1 MDKKQVIT
9 KLIERVIFLLAGIQ
23 VFWGV
28 VWIACNITV
37 VSRFAESDLLLQAS
51 RDFVLDEYMGILY
64 PLLLRITSVA
74 GGGYCV
80 LVYLLQLGVAF
91 VAYSYFLKKVFGTFF
106 AKKHKIS
113 VYLMAAYI
121 VTFPVIL
128 QGHMSVLPYSL
139 ASSMLVLVLAQLKL
153 LLAEEGAMSAKSVI
167 SVGVFWVI
175 AALLLPDYGIILGV
189 VVSLGFM
196 ICGWKKE
203 RRWRVLLL
211 TLFVAVAC
219 MGSVLSLTQTPGS
232 LGRIQK
238 SAGAVMLSRFAW
250 PYMERNSFFWSEEV
264 KATFDN
270 TDFVQISLY
279 PERIMYEFGPRL
291 EETVGKEKADSL
303 YWQMAIDSVKI
314 GKKEA
319 LSALGRDLL
328 LNVSGPVGIQLQWQG
343 VGVSYAGWNYDRLAE
358 NAPIITRYYV
368 NYAVYSFDFMAL
380 LGIVMILLYRKTCKE
395 VYNRKICI
403 LTIFLIGIITI
414 WYTLIGNGMQDYLKV
429 IPLNILWCLL
439 PVWGYG
445 LCLKQDDTK

>member
-9 KLIERVIFLLAGIQ
+9 KLIEYVIFLLAGIQ
-23 VFWGV
+23 VLWGV
-28 VWIACNITV
+28 VWIACNITAV
-37 VSRFAESDLLLQAS
+37 PQFAESDLLLQVS

-64 PLLLRITSVA
+64 PLLLRIASVA

-106 AKKHKIS
+106 AGKHKKS
-113 VYLMAAYI
+113 AYLMAAYI

-139 ASSMLVLVLAQLKL
+139 ASSMLVLVLAQLKML
-153 LLAEEGAMSAKSVI
+153 LTEKGPMSTKRVI

-175 AALLLPDYGIILGV
+175 AALLLPDYGIILGAV
-189 VVSLGFM
+189 VALGFM

-238 SAGAVMLSRFAW
+238 SMGSVMLSRFAW

-264 KATFDN
+264 KAAFDN

-291 EETVGKEKADSL
+291 EEAVGKEKADSL

-343 VGVSYAGWNYDRLAE
+343 VGVSYAGWNYARLAE
-358 NAPIITRYYV
+358 NAPVITKYYV
-368 NYAVYSFDFMAL
+368 NFAGYSFDFMVL
-380 LGIVMILLYRKTCKE
+380 LAIAMILLYRKICKE
-395 VYNRKICI
+395 VCNRKTCV

-439 PVWGYG
+439 PIWGYG
-445 LCLKQDDTK
+445 LCMKQDDTK